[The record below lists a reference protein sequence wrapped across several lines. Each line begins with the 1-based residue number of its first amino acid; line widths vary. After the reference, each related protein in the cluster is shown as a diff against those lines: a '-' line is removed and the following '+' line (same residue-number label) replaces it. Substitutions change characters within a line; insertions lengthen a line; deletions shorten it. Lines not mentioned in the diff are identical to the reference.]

1 MNKKRRKARNSKI
14 RLCSAILLLLVSFG
28 LLLYLFISERN
39 DVAKTQS
46 YVETETLTEDRETE
60 IVETIQQNN
69 KEEPIT
75 EEAKEA
81 ELEEEN
87 QRKISQLLTDM
98 TVEEKVAQLFM
109 ITPEALTGYGTV
121 TAASDVTRQALE
133 KYPVGGIIF
142 FAKNIVNPEQLTE
155 MTGNLNRYSMGLSGV
170 PMFLGIDEE
179 GGKVSRI
186 AGNENFDVQ
195 KISDMRVIG
204 DTKDINQAYQAG
216 SFIGNYLNQ
225 YGLNVDFAPVADVL
239 TNEENVLLKNRSFG
253 TDAKLVSDM
262 NREYVRGLNENS
274 VYGCLKHFPGHGGT
288 AGDTHAG
295 YAYTERTLEEMQKEE
310 LVPFQQGIDNGINFI
325 MVSHISAEKLTGDS
339 IPASLSYGITTEL
352 LREKMGYDGIVIT
365 DAMNMGAVA
374 DSYGSAAGAVK
385 AILAGADI
393 VLMPVDFLS
402 AYQGVIE
409 AVADGTISEERLN
422 CSVERIL
429 KVKVEMQNP

>member
-1 MNKKRRKARNSKI
+1 MNKKRKARNHQI
-14 RLCSAILLLLVSFG
+14 RWGSAILLLLVSFS
-28 LLLYLFISERN
+28 LLLFLFISERN
-39 DVAKTQS
+39 DAEKTQS
-46 YVETETLTEDRETE
+46 YVVAEAVTEHKGSE
-60 IVETIQQNN
+60 IVELTQQNDT
-69 KEEPIT
+69 EEIVT
-75 EEAKEA
+75 EEEVKGALVEEAK
-81 ELEEEN
+81 
-87 QRKISQLLTDM
+87 QREILQLLTEM

-133 KYPVGGIIF
+133 QYPVGGIIF

-155 MTGNLNRYSMGLSGV
+155 MTGNLNRYAMELSGI
-170 PMFLGIDEE
+170 PIFLGIDEE

-186 AGNENFDVQ
+186 AGNENFNVQ

-204 DTKDINQAYQAG
+204 DTKDINQAYLAG
-216 SFIGNYLNQ
+216 SSIGNYLNQ

-310 LVPFQQGIDNGINFI
+310 LLPFQQGIENGINFI
-325 MVSHISAEKLTGDS
+325 MISHISAENLTGDTT
-339 IPASLSYGITTEL
+339 PASLSYAITTEL
-352 LREKMGYDGIVIT
+352 LRENMGYDGIVIT

-374 DSYGSAAGAVK
+374 DSYSSAAGAVK

-393 VLMPVDFLS
+393 VLMPVDFPS
-402 AYQGVIE
+402 AYQGIMD

-429 KVKVEMQNP
+429 KVKLEMRGQ